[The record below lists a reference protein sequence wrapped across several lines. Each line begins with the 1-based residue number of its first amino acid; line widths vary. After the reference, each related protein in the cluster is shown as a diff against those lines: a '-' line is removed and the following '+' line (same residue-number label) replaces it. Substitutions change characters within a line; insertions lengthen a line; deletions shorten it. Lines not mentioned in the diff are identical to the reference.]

1 MSQYQLTTEQE
12 KIFDRVNEAIA
23 ADNLDEATRLT
34 KLIPLAP
41 EIAKAAKEALGADY
55 LRQSGFNLSAAE
67 AEYGKDWLLR

>member
-1 MSQYQLTTEQE
+1 MPQYQLTVEQE
-12 KIFDRVNEAIA
+12 KIFDQVNAAIA

-34 KLIPLAP
+34 KQIPLVP

>member
-1 MSQYQLTTEQE
+1 MPQYQLTVEQE
-12 KIFDRVNEAIA
+12 KIFDQVNAAIA

-34 KLIPLAP
+34 KMIPLVP